1 MVCDTCSHSAL
12 FLLATSVP
20 ISWAGISKN
29 RLVKSLE
36 TVTRPSKS
44 GMLLTCGWNMTRR
57 MGLLANWRTGAAIIA
72 AALVVCGEACA
83 HASGGGSL
91 GFLSNI
97 FTGSISKGSQTAPS
111 GQHPGTSV
119 QAQAAP
125 TTGSTPLPWSGE
137 NGASGHPLMNASAIR
152 EAAANFDNCVASM
165 WPSAARRNISRASFE
180 RFTAGLT
187 PDLRIMDLMDS
198 QPEFTKSIWNY
209 LDILVNDNRLV
220 RGREILAKYKLQ
232 FDVVEKAYGID
243 RYAIAAIWGIES
255 NYSTQMGD
263 RNVLQST
270 ATLACIGRRQKYF
283 RDEFLSALEILH
295 HGDLR
300 PEQMRGSW
308 AGAFGPTQFMPTAF
322 KRYAVD
328 GDGDGRRDVVDN
340 PADLIASTAN
350 NLKKDGW
357 QTGHTWGYEVAVP
370 QGFNY
375 MLADRA
381 KAMTI
386 AQWEHLGL
394 KRAGGQSIPHP
405 TEKAYLLAPAGAK
418 GPGFLML
425 QNFRVIMK
433 YNPAEAYALA
443 IGHFADRLRGGAPF
457 VQPWPRQE
465 RELSRAERLE
475 LQQLLA
481 QRGFYRG
488 VPDGQLGGQ
497 TREALRGFQ
506 ISIGAPADGFAS
518 SEVLEW
524 LRGR

>member
-1 MVCDTCSHSAL
+1 MMRRKTER
-12 FLLATSVP
+12 P
-20 ISWAGISKN
+20 IKQ
-29 RLVKSLE
+29 
-36 TVTRPSKS
+36 
-44 GMLLTCGWNMTRR
+44 
-57 MGLLANWRTGAAIIA
+57 A
-72 AALVVCGEACA
+72 AAAVLAA
-83 HASGGGSL
+83 TLLWSAPAPAQSANGGPLDFL
-91 GFLSNI
+91 GNI
-97 FTGSISKGSQTAPS
+97 FGGKSKTDQ
-111 GQHPGTSV
+111 
-119 QAQAAP
+119 
-125 TTGSTPLPWSGE
+125 TGSTPPAQSASTGGAPPWSGE
-137 NGASGHPLMNASAIR
+137 DGASGNPLMTASAIR
-152 EAAANFDNCVASM
+152 EAAANFGNCIAAM
-165 WPSAARRNISRASFE
+165 WPDAARRNISQENFQ

-187 PDLRIMDLMDS
+187 PDLRIMDLLDS
-198 QPEFTKSIWNY
+198 QPEFTKSIWDY
-209 LDILVNDNRLV
+209 LDILVNDNRLAK
-220 RGREILAKYKLQ
+220 GREILAKYKPQ
-232 FDVVEKAYGID
+232 FDATEKAYGVD
-243 RYAIAAIWGIES
+243 RYTIAAIWGIES

-263 RNVLQST
+263 RSVLQST

-295 HGDLR
+295 HGDLS

-328 GDGDGRRDVVDN
+328 ANGDGRRNVVDD

-357 QTGHTWGYEVAVP
+357 QSGQTWGYEVVVP
-370 QGFNY
+370 KGFNY

-381 KAMTI
+381 KAMTLP
-386 AQWEHLGL
+386 QWEHLGL
-394 KRAGGQSIPHP
+394 KRANSQAFPATSD
-405 TEKAYLLAPAGAK
+405 KAYLLAPAGAE

-443 IGHFADRLRGGAPF
+443 IGHFADRLRGGQPF
-457 VQPWPRQE
+457 AQAWPRQE

-488 VPDGQLGGQ
+488 TPDGQFGGE

-506 ISIGAPADGFAS
+506 ASIGAAADGFAS
-518 SEVLEW
+518 SAMLDR
-524 LRGR
+524 LRGQ

>member
-1 MVCDTCSHSAL
+1 
-12 FLLATSVP
+12 
-20 ISWAGISKN
+20 
-29 RLVKSLE
+29 
-36 TVTRPSKS
+36 
-44 GMLLTCGWNMTRR
+44 MLL
-57 MGLLANWRTGAAIIA
+57 A
-72 AALVVCGEACA
+72 AALICCGGARA
-83 HASGGGSL
+83 QSSSPLDFL
-91 GFLSNI
+91 GNI
-97 FTGSISKGSQTAPS
+97 FSSKSAPANPSSPPGAAAPATGSG
-111 GQHPGTSV
+111 
-119 QAQAAP
+119 
-125 TTGSTPLPWSGE
+125 PLPWSGE
-137 NGASGHPLMNASAIR
+137 DGASGHPLMTASAIR
-152 EAAANFDNCVASM
+152 EAAANFDSCVASM
-165 WPSAARRNISRASFE
+165 WPDAARRNITQENFQ
-180 RFTAGLT
+180 RFTAGLS

-198 QPEFTKSIWNY
+198 QPEFTKSIWDY
-209 LDILVNDNRLV
+209 LDILVNDNRLAK
-220 RGREILAKYKLQ
+220 GRDILAKYKTQ
-232 FDVVEKAYGID
+232 FDAVEKAYGVD

-263 RNVLQST
+263 RSVLQST

-283 RDEFLSALEILH
+283 RDEFLSALEILN

-328 GDGDGRRDVVDN
+328 GDGDGRRDVVDD

-357 QTGHTWGYEVAVP
+357 QTGQSWGYEVVVP
-370 QGFNY
+370 PGFNY

-381 KAMTI
+381 KAMTM
-386 AQWEHLGL
+386 AQWQHLGL
-394 KRAGGQSIPHP
+394 KRANGQPFP
-405 TEKAYLLAPAGAK
+405 PAADKAYLLAPAGAQ

-443 IGHFADRLRGGAPF
+443 IGHFADRLRGGPAF

-475 LQQLLA
+475 LQQLLV

-488 VPDGQLGGQ
+488 TPDGQFGGE
-497 TREALRGFQ
+497 TREALRSFQ
-506 ISIGAPADGFAS
+506 ASVGAPADGFAS
-518 SEVLEW
+518 SQVLER

>member
-1 MVCDTCSHSAL
+1 MAQRTEPLAKVRTSA
-12 FLLATSVP
+12 V
-20 ISWAGISKN
+20 
-29 RLVKSLE
+29 
-36 TVTRPSKS
+36 
-44 GMLLTCGWNMTRR
+44 
-57 MGLLANWRTGAAIIA
+57 IIA
-72 AALVVCGEACA
+72 AALLLCGEARA
-83 HASGGGSL
+83 QSSGGG
-91 GFLSNI
+91 FRDFFDNI
-97 FTGSISKGSQTAPS
+97 FTGSISKGNQTTPS
-111 GQHPGTSV
+111 GQRPAVSA
-119 QAQAAP
+119 QAQTTP
-125 TTGSTPLPWSGE
+125 DTGSAPPPWTGE
-137 NGASGHPLMNASAIR
+137 DGASGHPLMTASAIR
-152 EAAANFDNCVASM
+152 EAAANFDQCVASM
-165 WPSAARRNISRASFE
+165 WPDAARRNISQQSFQ
-180 RFTAGLT
+180 RFTAGLE

-198 QPEFTKSIWNY
+198 QPEFTKAIWDY
-209 LDILVNDNRLV
+209 LDILVNDNRLAK
-220 RGREILAKYKLQ
+220 GREILAKYKPQ
-232 FDVVEKAYGID
+232 FDAAEKTYGVD
-243 RYAIAAIWGIES
+243 RYAIASIWGIES
-255 NYSTQMGD
+255 NYSTMMGN

-283 RDEFLSALEILH
+283 KDEFLSALEILH
-295 HGDLR
+295 RGDLR

-328 GDGDGRRDVVDN
+328 ADGDGRRDVVDN
-340 PADLIASTAN
+340 AADLIASTAN

-357 QTGHTWGYEVAVP
+357 QTGQSWGFEVVLP

-386 AQWEHLGL
+386 GQWQQLGL
-394 KRAGGQSIPHP
+394 RRAGDQPFP
-405 TEKAYLLAPAGAK
+405 QPADKAYLLAPAGAE

-465 RELSRAERLE
+465 RVLSRAERLE
-475 LQQLLA
+475 LQQLLV

-488 VPDGQLGGQ
+488 TPDGQFGGE
-497 TREALRGFQ
+497 TRQALRGFQ
-506 ISIGAPADGFAS
+506 ASIGAPADGFAS
-518 SEVLEW
+518 SDVLER

>member
-1 MVCDTCSHSAL
+1 VIL
-12 FLLATSVP
+12 
-20 ISWAGISKN
+20 
-29 RLVKSLE
+29 
-36 TVTRPSKS
+36 
-44 GMLLTCGWNMTRR
+44 
-57 MGLLANWRTGAAIIA
+57 A
-72 AALVVCGEACA
+72 AALLWCGEARA
-83 HASGGGSL
+83 QSSGGGPLDFLGNIFSGSSSKTGQPAPSAQPGASPAASGG
-91 GFLSNI
+91 
-97 FTGSISKGSQTAPS
+97 
-111 GQHPGTSV
+111 
-119 QAQAAP
+119 
-125 TTGSTPLPWSGE
+125 PLPWSGE
-137 NGASGHPLMNASAIR
+137 DGASGHPMMTASAIR
-152 EAAANFDNCVASM
+152 EAAANFDNCVAAM
-165 WPSAARRNISRASFE
+165 WPDAARRGISQDNFQ
-180 RFTAGLT
+180 RFTAGLA

-198 QPEFTKSIWNY
+198 QPEFTKSTWDY
-209 LDILVNDNRLV
+209 LDILVNDARLAK
-220 RGREILAKYKLQ
+220 GREILAKYKPQ
-232 FDVVEKAYGID
+232 FDAVEKAYGVD
-243 RYAIAAIWGIES
+243 RYTIAAIWGIES

-263 RNVLQST
+263 RSVLQST

-283 RDEFLSALEILH
+283 RDEFLTALEILNRD
-295 HGDLR
+295 DLR

-328 GDGDGRRDVVDN
+328 GDGDGRRDVVDD

-357 QTGHTWGYEVAVP
+357 QTGQSWGFEVVVP
-370 QGFNY
+370 PNFNY

-394 KRAGGQSIPHP
+394 KRAGGQPFPQPSD
-405 TEKAYLLAPAGAK
+405 KAYLLAPAGAE

-475 LQQLLA
+475 LQQLLV

-488 VPDGQLGGQ
+488 TPDGQFGGE

-506 ISIGAPADGFAS
+506 ASIGAPADGFAS
-518 SEVLEW
+518 SGVLEQ
-524 LRGR
+524 LRGH